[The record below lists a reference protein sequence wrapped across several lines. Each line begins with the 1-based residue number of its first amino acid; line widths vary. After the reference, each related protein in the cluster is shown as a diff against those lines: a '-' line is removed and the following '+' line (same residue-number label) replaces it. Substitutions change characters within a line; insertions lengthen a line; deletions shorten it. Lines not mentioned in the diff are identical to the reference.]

1 MDVLFSAVS
10 ASPALPRNAVVV
22 PVNND
27 VLLARLCAPASASR
41 AGSVVMRRSD
51 SRSVPSN
58 VITFPRKRPQ
68 PGQIALG
75 MTIRGDFVRF
85 SPELRERLA
94 RMAAEVGCRHSRGRA

>member
-1 MDVLFSAVS
+1 MMDDLFASSAAPSV
-10 ASPALPRNAVVV
+10 PRIAVVV

-41 AGSVVMRRSD
+41 AGSVVTRRSD
-51 SRSVPSN
+51 SRSVASN
-58 VITFPRKRPQ
+58 VVMFPRKRPQ

-85 SPELRERLA
+85 SPELRRRLA
-94 RMAAEVGCRHSRGRA
+94 RIVAENRRMGRRS